1 MFVDCLPVDYL
12 IVLKRGGVGT
22 QGYGAQGQGVL
33 PADQD
38 GAALGTVKRS
48 RTRSYM
54 ESDHMHIT
62 FGVRRDSEIHTNF
75 TLVER

>member
-1 MFVDCLPVDYL
+1 MFVDFSPVDYL

-38 GAALGTVKRS
+38 GAALGQYKEVIHARIWNL
-48 RTRSYM
+48 
-54 ESDHMHIT
+54 IT
-62 FGVRRDSEIHTNF
+62 CT
-75 TLVER
+75 